1 MHKKAVPAN
10 GIAFFFCVSQEE
22 VVKIDDLPPKRRRFV
37 EEYLK
42 DLNGTQAAIRAGY
55 SERTANEQAAAL
67 LANPSVKA
75 VVQALMAERSKR
87 TEVDVDRV
95 VQELAVAAFFDPAE
109 LVGYRVTRPGCIA
122 CLPEH
127 VRRCIVG
134 WGWDKLGNFVLKF
147 ANKTTSQDLLGRH
160 LGMFTNKLELSGNL
174 GVRGEMSDLEIANRM
189 LTLISKLE
197 ARANGK
203 GGADDES

>member
-1 MHKKAVPAN
+1 
-10 GIAFFFCVSQEE
+10 
-22 VVKIDDLPPKRRRFV
+22 VKIESLPPKQRRFV

-55 SERTANEQAAAL
+55 SEKTANEQAAKL
-67 LANPSVKA
+67 LAKGSIKA

-87 TEVDVDRV
+87 TEVTTDRV
-95 VQELAVAAFFDPAE
+95 VEELAVAAFLDPAE
-109 LVGYRVTRPGCIA
+109 IVGYRITRPACIA
-122 CLPEH
+122 CLPEQ
-127 VRRCIVG
+127 VRRAIVG

-174 GVRGEMSDLEIANRM
+174 GLRGEMSDLEMANRM
-189 LTLISKLE
+189 LTLIGKLE
-197 ARANGK
+197 ARAAGK
-203 GGADDES
+203 GDGHDDGATK